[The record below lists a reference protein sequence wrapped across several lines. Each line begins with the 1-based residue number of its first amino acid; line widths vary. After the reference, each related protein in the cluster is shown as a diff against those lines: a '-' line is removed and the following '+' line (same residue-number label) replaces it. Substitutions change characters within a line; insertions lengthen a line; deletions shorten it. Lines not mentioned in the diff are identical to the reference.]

1 MLLLL
6 SAADA
11 QGVVWPEEPEEE
23 CHEEPEPCLHDFRVN
38 NNIIQDQDD
47 KLGVLKKCESLL
59 SNIMPF
65 QQAVLMP
72 LQTKAPAAKPPAS
85 MPPPSTVP
93 ASRAKAPAVKPPQP
107 VPGSSPFPRTEAA
120 WRAEQEA
127 QGHVA
132 KAAAAKRMTA
142 AKTSGLPG
150 FSSLCHKLNNN
161 NFEAWLDLKIQ
172 NLMI

>member
-23 CHEEPEPCLHDFRVN
+23 CHEEPEPCLHDFSVN

-65 QQAVLMP
+65 AQAVLMP

-93 ASRAKAPAVKPPQP
+93 ASRGKAPAAKPPQP

-120 WRAEQEA
+120 WRAGGSGSRGEGCSCEA
-127 QGHVA
+127 DDRCQ
-132 KAAAAKRMTA
+132 
-142 AKTSGLPG
+142 
-150 FSSLCHKLNNN
+150 NQ
-161 NFEAWLDLKIQ
+161 WLARIQ
-172 NLMI
+172 FTVSQIK